1 MDSKARIHKHLDAA
15 AAELLRFIKTAEKSH
30 SDRWVPAADIKRK
43 LELNFV
49 AVPRANKVQRGVK
62 GWLFGILA
70 RKLEDD
76 GLLDYKKQSNNRAFY
91 RTR

>member
-1 MDSKARIHKHLDAA
+1 MDSKARIHKHLEAA
-15 AAELLRFIKTAEKSH
+15 AAELLQYVKAAESSH

-49 AVPRANKVQRGVK
+49 AVPRANKVQRGEK

-70 RKLEDD
+70 RQLEDK
-76 GLLDYKKQSNNRAFY
+76 GLLDYKKQGNNRAFY
-91 RTR
+91 RSR